1 MDSRHF
7 EYFVTMM
14 LSRNFSDAA
23 DKLGVSEAA
32 VSKMRKTIED
42 QVGVP
47 LFRRSHGRLH
57 PTTDARRLLP
67 VAQRALR
74 QLDVARHITH
84 ELRNKVDD
92 RLVIASGGP
101 ALVSLLPLAIERFHN
116 VRPSTHIE
124 VEITTAGRIIEM
136 AANNLANIGIGPP
149 PTHEIDGRIVELCNV
164 RDLLRTE
171 LVAVLPKSHPL
182 TRKAELRARDLATE
196 TLIGLP
202 DLSAT
207 TELLEAVFFKTKTT
221 PATPIVM
228 SNAIGVCSLV
238 QQGVG
243 IGLVNPL
250 MLSLGIFP
258 GIVSRP
264 FRPRTIL
271 RTCCYVSKLTR
282 QPSWHRNSW
291 TILLLH
297 RGL

>member
-1 MDSRHF
+1 
-7 EYFVTMM
+7 MM
-14 LSRNFSDAA
+14 LSRNFADAA

-32 VSKMRKTIED
+32 VSKMRKAMEEE
-42 QVGVP
+42 VGVQ
-47 LFRRSHGRLH
+47 LFTRRHGRLH
-57 PTTDARRLLP
+57 PTADARRLLP

-74 QLDVARHITH
+74 QLEVARSITRG
-84 ELRNKVDD
+84 LKTKFDD
-92 RLVIASGGP
+92 RLILAVGGP
-101 ALVSLLPLAIERFHN
+101 ALVSVLPLAIESFHKE
-116 VRPSTHIE
+116 RPDTHID
-124 VEITTAGRIIEM
+124 VEITTAARLIEM

-171 LVAVLPKSHPL
+171 LVAVLPEKHHL
-182 TRKAELRARDLATE
+182 ARKAVLRAGDIAHE

-207 TELLEAVFFKTKTT
+207 TELLEGVFFKTRTA

-238 QQGVG
+238 QRGVG

-250 MLSLGIFP
+250 MLSLGIYP

-264 FRPRTIL
+264 FRPRTTL
-271 RTCCYVSKLTR
+271 RTCCYVSRLTR
-282 QPSWHRNSW
+282 PTKVATEFVAHL
-291 TILLLH
+291 TIAARSL
-297 RGL
+297 RV